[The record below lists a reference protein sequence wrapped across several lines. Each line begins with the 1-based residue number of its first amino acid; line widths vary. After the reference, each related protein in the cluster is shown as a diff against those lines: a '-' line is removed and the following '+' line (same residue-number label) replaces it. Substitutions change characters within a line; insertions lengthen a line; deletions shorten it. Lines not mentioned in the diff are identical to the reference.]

1 MKLLD
6 AIIKGLRQSWGRKFL
21 LVILTLF
28 IASILVWY
36 LKISDGIYRDIIFV
50 VIGGY
55 VAANVAQKAVEKK
68 GNKDEEN

>member
-1 MKLLD
+1 MKILD
-6 AIIKGLRQSWGRKFL
+6 AIIKVLRQSWGRKFL